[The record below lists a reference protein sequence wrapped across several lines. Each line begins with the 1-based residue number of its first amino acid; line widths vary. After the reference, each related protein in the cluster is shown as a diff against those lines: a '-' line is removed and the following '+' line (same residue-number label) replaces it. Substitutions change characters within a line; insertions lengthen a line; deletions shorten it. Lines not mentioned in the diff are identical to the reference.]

1 MALKKRTKGH
11 KRSIRRVIGVALKWV
26 TVLLLVVLGASIGL
40 MGGLVYSMS
49 RLVPENMDA
58 LDFRPSD
65 ATRIYSSDGVLL
77 ARLFKENREVV
88 KISDIPETLKEA
100 TIAIE
105 DKRFYQHQGF
115 DPIGIVR
122 AAYRN
127 VRGGGFEQG
136 GSTITQQLARN
147 VYLTKTKTVSRKVQE
162 LALATAIE
170 RKYTKEQILEM
181 YLNQIYY
188 GSGAYGVESAARTYF
203 GKSVGDL
210 TLAESA
216 LIAGLPQRPSR
227 YSPHTNMKAAVGR
240 RNVVLRQ
247 MAEQEL
253 ITQQEAEDAIAE
265 EVNLVPRRGNARW
278 KAPYFVTYVIQQVGS
293 QYGEETLYQAG
304 LRIYTTLDYRM
315 QEAAEKAIRDGV
327 RSNSSKGVGQGA
339 LISMDPETGYV
350 RAMVGGADFLKN
362 QFNVVTQGRPQPG
375 STFKPIVY
383 AAALENGWSPRDT
396 IVDEQVF
403 YRGQSK
409 GPWPVNY
416 DGKFHGRVTL
426 TTALAFSYNV
436 PAVKLARAIGVD
448 EIIRYARAM
457 GVHHEL
463 PRDLTIAL
471 GSASLSPM
479 EMASVYCV
487 FANGGDAVTPQ
498 AIRRITTADGA
509 GIFTSTPARKRAIR
523 RQTASALDDMLQ
535 EVITRGTG
543 RPVRGRV
550 DNARGKTGTTNELK
564 HAWFIGYTP
573 ELVAAVWL
581 GNDTPKPMRA
591 VSGGGSCGPVWASFM
606 QTAVPLQKTYNRAI
620 VPPNQQRQA
629 VSEDENKPEPRPE
642 RPQRVTLSI
651 CDQSG
656 LLAGPSCPA
665 THQESFERSSAPSV
679 QCDIH
684 LPESTPAGEP
694 EDIPV
699 EPTPHPETAPSPR
712 TGTPDPVSQQLVNVL
727 VCTDSNLLANPNCP
741 HVARKRLPADKAP
754 TSVCGRH

>member
-11 KRSIRRVIGVALKWV
+11 KRSIRRLAGITLKWV
-26 TVLLLVVLGASIGL
+26 TLLLLVVLGASIGL

-88 KISDIPETLKEA
+88 KMSDIPESLKEA

-127 VRGGGFEQG
+127 IRGGGFEQG

-147 VYLTKTKTVSRKVQE
+147 VYLSKTKTVSRKVQE

-216 LIAGLPQRPSR
+216 LIAGLPQRPSG
-227 YSPHTNMKAAVGR
+227 YSPHTNMKAAIGR

-247 MAEQEL
+247 MAEQGL
-253 ITQQEAEDAIAE
+253 ITEQEAEEAISE

-304 LRIYTTLDYRM
+304 LRIYTTLDYKM

-327 RSNSSKGVGQGA
+327 RGNSSKGVGQGA
-339 LISMDPETGYV
+339 LVSLDPETGYV
-350 RAMVGGADFLKN
+350 RAMVGGVDFMKN

-396 IVDEQVF
+396 IVDEKVF

-416 DGKFHGRVTL
+416 DGKYHGRVTL

-436 PAVKLARAIGVD
+436 PAVKLARAVGVD

-457 GVHHEL
+457 GVYHDL

-487 FANGGDAVTPQ
+487 FANGGDSITPQ
-498 AIRRITTADGA
+498 AVRRITTADGG
-509 GIFTSTPARKRAIR
+509 GIFTSNPSRKRAIR
-523 RQTASALDDMLQ
+523 TQTASALDDMLQ
-535 EVITRGTG
+535 EVVTRGTG
-543 RPVRGRV
+543 RPIRGRV

-573 ELVAAVWL
+573 ELVTAVWL
-581 GNDTPKPMRA
+581 GNDTPMPMRA

-606 QTAVPLQKTYNRAI
+606 QAAVPLQRAYNRANT
-620 VPPNQQRQA
+620 PQSRQHQTA
-629 VSEDENKPEPRPE
+629 SEPDERPEPRPE
-642 RPQRVTLSI
+642 RPQRVTRTI
-651 CDQSG
+651 CDLSG
-656 LLAGPSCPA
+656 LLAGPACPA
-665 THQESFERSSAPSV
+665 THQESFERGSAPTV
-679 QCDIH
+679 RCDIH
-684 LPESTPAGEP
+684 FEDSIPAGEP
-694 EDIPV
+694 GDIPI
-699 EPTPHPETAPSPR
+699 EPPPTDNTNPRGETPE
-712 TGTPDPVSQQLVNVL
+712 PVSQQLVNVL

-741 HVARKRLPADKAP
+741 HVARKRLTADKAP